1 MSGLSVLCIA
11 VALIIIRSGVYDVE
25 VELRRIYRELQKE
38 RECMESVRNE
48 LRWCRQAILALKGDV
63 DGEAY

>member
-11 VALIIIRSGVYDVE
+11 VALIIIRSGLHDVE
-25 VELRRIYRELQKE
+25 VELRHIYRELKKE

-48 LRWCRQAILALKGDV
+48 LRMCRQAVLALK
-63 DGEAY
+63 DGEQE